1 MEEDSMKILCVGHA
15 AYDITIPVETF
26 PIENTKNRVHQKIEC
41 GGGPANT
48 AAYLLGSWG
57 MDVTFAGI
65 VGDDTYGHH
74 IIQELQDVHVNI
86 DYIEISKDYQT
97 TSGFILVN
105 QENGSRTVFNY
116 HPSNMKMKELQ
127 LNFEP
132 DIILLDGQ
140 EYDISIKL
148 LEKYPHAIC
157 ILDAG
162 RDRREIIELAKK
174 VDYIVCLKEFAEK
187 VTGIKIDYQNT
198 KTLEN
203 IYKRMKTMFKGI
215 IVITLESHGCLYE
228 YQEQIKIMPSIQVK
242 ALDSTGAGDIF
253 HGAFTYGIAKKYDF
267 ETVLKLSNIA
277 GAISVTRIGGRNSIP
292 TKEEMECVYE
302 QFK

>member
-1 MEEDSMKILCVGHA
+1 MKILCVGHA
-15 AYDITIPVETF
+15 AYDITIPVESF

-57 MDVTFAGI
+57 MDVAFAGI
-65 VGDDTYGHH
+65 VGDDLYGHN
-74 IIQELQDVHVNI
+74 IIRELKDVHVNT
-86 DYIEISKDYQT
+86 DYVEVSKDYQT

-116 HPSNMKMKELQ
+116 HPTDMKMHDFE

-132 DIILLDGQ
+132 DIILFDGQ
-140 EYDISIKL
+140 EYDISVKL
-148 LEKYPHAIC
+148 LDKYPKAIS

-162 RDRREIIELAKK
+162 RDRLEIIELAKK
-174 VDYIVCLKEFAEK
+174 VDYVVCSKEFAEK
-187 VTGIKIDYQNT
+187 VTGLKIDYQNM
-198 KTLEN
+198 KTLED
-203 IYKRMKTMFKGI
+203 IYKGMNQKFKGT

-228 YQEQIKIMPSIQVK
+228 YEGQIKIMPSIQVK
-242 ALDSTGAGDIF
+242 TVDSTGAGDIF
-253 HGAFTYGIAKKYDF
+253 HGAFAYGIAKNYDF
-267 ETVLKLSNIA
+267 ETILKLSNIA
-277 GAISVTRIGGRNSIP
+277 GTISVTRVGGRNSIP

>member
-1 MEEDSMKILCVGHA
+1 MKILCVGHA
-15 AYDITIPVETF
+15 AYDITIPVESF

-57 MDVTFAGI
+57 MDVAFAGI
-65 VGDDTYGHH
+65 VGDDPYGHN
-74 IIQELQDVHVNI
+74 IMKELQNVHVNT
-86 DYIEISKDYQT
+86 DYIEVSKEYQT

-116 HPSNMKMKELQ
+116 HPSNMKMHEFE

-148 LEKYPHAIC
+148 LDKYPQAIS

-162 RDRREIIELAKK
+162 RDRKEIVDLAKK
-174 VDYIVCLKEFAEK
+174 VDYLVCSKEFAEK
-187 VTGIKIDYQNT
+187 VTGIKIDYQNR
-198 KTLEN
+198 KTLED
-203 IYKRMKTMFKGI
+203 IYRQMKNMFPGTV
-215 IVITLESHGCLYE
+215 VITLESHGCLYE
-228 YQEQIKIMPSIQVK
+228 CNGKIKIMPSIQVK
-242 ALDSTGAGDIF
+242 TVDSTGAGDIF

-267 ETVLKLSNIA
+267 ETILKLSNIA
-277 GAISVTRIGGRNSIP
+277 GAISVTRVGGRNSIP
-292 TKEEMECVYE
+292 TKDEMECVYE

>member
-1 MEEDSMKILCVGHA
+1 MKILCVGHA
-15 AYDITIPVETF
+15 AYDITIPVESF

-57 MDVTFAGI
+57 MDVAFAGI
-65 VGDDTYGHH
+65 VGDDLYGHN
-74 IIQELQDVHVNI
+74 IIRELNDVHVNT
-86 DYIEISKDYQT
+86 DYVEVSKDYQT

-116 HPSNMKMKELQ
+116 HPTDMKMHDFE

-132 DIILLDGQ
+132 DIILFDGQ
-140 EYDISIKL
+140 EYDISVKL
-148 LEKYPHAIC
+148 LDKYPKAIS

-162 RDRREIIELAKK
+162 RDRLEIIELAKK
-174 VDYIVCLKEFAEK
+174 VDYVVCSKEFAEK
-187 VTGIKIDYQNT
+187 IAGLKIDYQNM
-198 KTLEN
+198 KTLED
-203 IYKRMKTMFKGI
+203 IYKCMKQKFKGT

-228 YQEQIKIMPSIQVK
+228 YEGQIKIMPSIQVK
-242 ALDSTGAGDIF
+242 TVDSTGAGDIF
-253 HGAFTYGIAKKYDF
+253 HGAFAYGIAKNYDF
-267 ETVLKLSNIA
+267 ETILKLSNIA
-277 GAISVTRIGGRNSIP
+277 GAISVTRVGGRNSIP

>member
-1 MEEDSMKILCVGHA
+1 MKILCVGHA
-15 AYDITIPVETF
+15 AYDITIPVASF

-57 MDVTFAGI
+57 MDVAFAGI
-65 VGDDTYGHH
+65 VGDDPYGHN
-74 IIQELQDVHVNI
+74 IIKELQNVHVNTN
-86 DYIEISKDYQT
+86 YIEISKEYPT

-105 QENGSRTVFNY
+105 RENGSRTVFNY
-116 HPSNMKMKELQ
+116 HPSNMKMHEFE
-127 LNFEP
+127 LNFKP

-148 LEKYPHAIC
+148 LEKYPKAIS

-162 RDRREIIELAKK
+162 RDRKEIIELAKK
-174 VDYIVCLKEFAEK
+174 VDYLVCSKEFAEK
-187 VTGIKIDYQNT
+187 VTSIKIDYQNK
-198 KTLEN
+198 KTLED
-203 IYKRMKTMFKGI
+203 IYRQMKNMFLGTV
-215 IVITLESHGCLYE
+215 VITLESHGCLYE
-228 YQEQIKIMPSIQVK
+228 YNRKIKIMPSIQVK
-242 ALDSTGAGDIF
+242 AVDSTGAGDIF
-253 HGAFTYGIAKKYDF
+253 HGAFTYGIAQKYDF
-267 ETVLKLSNIA
+267 ETILKLSNIA
-277 GAISVTRIGGRNSIP
+277 GAISVTRVGGRNSIP

>member
-1 MEEDSMKILCVGHA
+1 MKILCVGHA
-15 AYDITIPVETF
+15 AYDITIPVESF

-57 MDVTFAGI
+57 MDVAFAGI
-65 VGDDTYGHH
+65 VGDDLYGHN
-74 IIQELQDVHVNI
+74 IIRELKDVHVNT
-86 DYIEISKDYQT
+86 DYVEVSKDYQT

-116 HPSNMKMKELQ
+116 HPTDMKMHDFE

-132 DIILLDGQ
+132 DIILFDGQ
-140 EYDISIKL
+140 EYDISVKL
-148 LEKYPHAIC
+148 LDKYPKAIS

-162 RDRREIIELAKK
+162 RDRLEIIELAKK
-174 VDYIVCLKEFAEK
+174 VDYVVCSKEFAEK
-187 VTGIKIDYQNT
+187 VTGLKIDYQNM
-198 KTLEN
+198 KTLED
-203 IYKRMKTMFKGI
+203 IYKCMKQKFKGT

-228 YQEQIKIMPSIQVK
+228 YEGQIKIMPSIQVK
-242 ALDSTGAGDIF
+242 TVDSTGAGDIF
-253 HGAFTYGIAKKYDF
+253 HGAFAYGIAKNYDF
-267 ETVLKLSNIA
+267 ETILKLSNIA
-277 GAISVTRIGGRNSIP
+277 GAISVTRVGGRNSIP